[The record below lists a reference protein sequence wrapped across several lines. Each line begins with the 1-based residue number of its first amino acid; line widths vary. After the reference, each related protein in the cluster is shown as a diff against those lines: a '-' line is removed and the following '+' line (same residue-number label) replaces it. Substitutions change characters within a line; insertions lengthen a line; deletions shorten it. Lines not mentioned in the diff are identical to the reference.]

1 MKQENLLQIVESYL
15 NIISNEIDEREY
27 RQFVKNTP
35 KLKEYDDLMCSISEK
50 DISYKLLE
58 DVYKIVR
65 NKVKSLE
72 KSEG

>member
-15 NIISNEIDEREY
+15 NI
-27 RQFVKNTP
+27 
-35 KLKEYDDLMCSISEK
+35 MCSISEK

-58 DVYKIVR
+58 NVYEIVR